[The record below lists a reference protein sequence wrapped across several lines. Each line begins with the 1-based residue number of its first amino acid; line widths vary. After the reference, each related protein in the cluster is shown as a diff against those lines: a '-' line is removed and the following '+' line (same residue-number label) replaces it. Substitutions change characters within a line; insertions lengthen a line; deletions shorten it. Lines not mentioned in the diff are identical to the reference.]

1 MKTVEYPNLL
11 DQTRRAFGEECPA
24 GVKFYYLDEDNEL
37 VSISSQNDLEEA
49 LEIEEIKVLKLTAC
63 ESTAE
68 ARAALCQ
75 EAEDNASIHES
86 LNQSGFFTGRTIQ
99 EDIAMSLKEDEPEI
113 AICKMEPTNESVLSH
128 GDNSPLIKEVALPKE
143 EEVEEAKVEKAEEVK
158 VEESKKEEFKGIHV
172 KFNNMT
178 DSKVSTF
185 WINYQGVETH
195 YATIEPKDSYT
206 QQTYIGHEWVIRA
219 EDNSEIARHVGE
231 DKEAYEFFII
241 DTRQKEECK
250 AEIDLEKIFG
260 KVMKVA
266 GCFMKEVIEAKKA
279 EAAAPK
285 VHPAFC
291 DVCEARIVGIR
302 YKCAVRHDYD
312 LCEACEGKN
321 THEYPMLKIRDP
333 RQNVHDVKICM
344 QRPRP
349 QFRVHPMMNHFK
361 ALPVMDLF
369 KDILGQFKEAAP
381 QEEQKKEQVLIKAPE
396 KEAEKETVIDT
407 TESENKSE
415 KSAFAEDEA
424 VESESSSSSSESE
437 EKVAEADPKEK
448 YLERVACCENEEARE
463 GLTALFE
470 YGFTDFDANL
480 AMLRSTEYSINM
492 AVNGLIDAA

>member
-11 DQTRRAFGEECPA
+11 DQTRRAFGEEVPA

-63 ESTAE
+63 GSTAE

-128 GDNSPLIKEVALPKE
+128 GEDSPLIKDLVKE
-143 EEVEEAKVEKAEEVK
+143 EEVEEVK
-158 VEESKKEEFKGIHV
+158 VEEAKKEEHKGIHV

-178 DSKVSTF
+178 NSKVSTF

-195 YATIEPKDSYT
+195 YATIEPRDSYT
-206 QQTYIGHEWVIRA
+206 QQTYIGHEWVIRT

-241 DTRQKEECK
+241 DSRQKEECK
-250 AEIDLEKIFG
+250 VEIDLEKIFG

-279 EAAAPK
+279 EAATPK
-285 VHPAFC
+285 VHAAFC

-321 THEYPMLKIRDP
+321 THEHPMLKIRDP
-333 RQNVHDVKICM
+333 R
-344 QRPRP
+344 
-349 QFRVHPMMNHFK
+349 
-361 ALPVMDLF
+361 
-369 KDILGQFKEAAP
+369 
-381 QEEQKKEQVLIKAPE
+381 
-396 KEAEKETVIDT
+396 
-407 TESENKSE
+407 
-415 KSAFAEDEA
+415 
-424 VESESSSSSSESE
+424 
-437 EKVAEADPKEK
+437 
-448 YLERVACCENEEARE
+448 
-463 GLTALFE
+463 
-470 YGFTDFDANL
+470 
-480 AMLRSTEYSINM
+480 
-492 AVNGLIDAA
+492 